1 MIFSPLFKGW
11 ILLHCGN
18 IFQIME
24 KIKIPRSFK
33 AYLPLIGLFLL
44 LVFIMPRS
52 PKFNYDYGK
61 GSPWMHETLIA
72 QFDFPVLKTESQLL
86 EEREKVGSEIVPYY
100 RQDNKASVRSH
111 AALSALDL
119 GDHDFLKPG
128 LEDALAF
135 IYSKGILAP
144 YAGQDAEEIKDNTSG
159 VIYVQK
165 DRRAVKVPFSEI
177 FTLEDAAEYL
187 YSELIKAFPEVN
199 VDSVYAASSPSSLLI
214 PDLVFDQQTTD
225 LLHEEKVNYVSVTQG
240 VVRSGQVIV
249 SNGEIVTAEIEQLLD
264 SYKAEYDKS
273 VGYGS
278 SRAFMWIGN
287 ILIAFFIVLVLFLAI
302 CYCNFRIFDKYN
314 KYLYLL
320 MIFAIAALASS
331 IVAKTDPA
339 LFYMMPFTLI
349 SLYLLAFFS
358 RRMVFSVYFISLLPM
373 LVFAPNG
380 MELFMMYLVAGCVCI
395 FVFGFF
401 NRGWLQFVTAF
412 IVFCVMTVVWGAF
425 SLVDG
430 VDGLRDYHTV
440 LDLGLGALLSVAG
453 YPLIYLFEKVF
464 KLVSNT
470 KLTELCDTNNELLR
484 TLADKA
490 PGTFQHCL
498 QVMNLADA
506 AARSIDAN
514 VLLVRAGALYH
525 DIGKIAN
532 PQCFTENETSG
543 IRYHAGL
550 APKESAQEI
559 IRHVSD
565 GLAMAEK
572 NGLPEIIKEFI
583 SSHHGTTST
592 GYFLTQY
599 LNDGGD
605 PDDVAEFYYD
615 GIKPSTKE
623 QVILMICDAV
633 EAASRSLKD
642 YSQQSIS
649 SLVDRIVDGKAGEG
663 QLSDADISLRE
674 ISRLK
679 EVIKSYLMQMYHSR
693 VSYPKRKEKVGK

>member
-1 MIFSPLFKGW
+1 MR
-11 ILLHCGN
+11 
-18 IFQIME
+18 
-24 KIKIPRSFK
+24 KINIPRTFR

-52 PKFNYDYGK
+52 PKFNYDYVK
-61 GSPWMHETLIA
+61 GSPWMHETLLA
-72 QFDFPVLKTESQLL
+72 QFDFPVLKTEAQLL
-86 EEREKVGSEIVPYY
+86 EEREKAGSDIVPYY
-100 RQDNKASVRSH
+100 RHDAK
-111 AALSALDL
+111 ALSQSRLALASLDMD
-119 GDHDFLKPG
+119 GYSFLKPV
-128 LEDALAF
+128 LEDNLAYV
-135 IYSKGILAP
+135 YSKGILAP
-144 YAGQDAEEIKDNTSG
+144 SAGQNTEELKDNPASL
-159 VIYVQK
+159 IFLQK
-165 DRRAVKVPFSEI
+165 DRRAMKVPVSEV
-177 FTLEDAAEYL
+177 FTIEDAEAYL
-187 YSELIKAFPEVN
+187 YDGLLKAYPEIDA
-199 VDSVYAASSPSSLLI
+199 DSLYLALPLNTVII
-214 PDLVFDQQTTD
+214 PDLIFDQQTTD
-225 LLHEEKVNYVSVTQG
+225 LVHEEKVNFVSATQG
-240 VVRSGQVIV
+240 VIRTGQVIV
-249 SNGEIVTAEIEQLLD
+249 SEGEIVTAEIEQLLD

-278 SRAFMWIGN
+278 SEVFMWIGN

-302 CYCNFRIFDKYN
+302 CYCNFRIFDEFN

-320 MIFAIAALASS
+320 MVFGIAALASS

-373 LVFAPNG
+373 LIFAPNG
-380 MELFMMYLVAGCVCI
+380 VELFMVYLVAGCVCI

-401 NRGWLQFVTAF
+401 NRGWLQFVTAL
-412 IVFCVMTVVWGAF
+412 IVFAVMAVVWGAF
-425 SLVDG
+425 RLVDG
-430 VDGLRDYHTV
+430 VDGLKDYRTI
-440 LDLGLGALLSVAG
+440 LDLGLAALLAVAG
-453 YPLIYLFEKVF
+453 YPLIYLFEKIF

-470 KLTELCDTNNELLR
+470 KLTELCDTNNTLLR

-525 DIGKIAN
+525 DIGKTAN

-550 APKESAQEI
+550 SPKESAQEI

-565 GLAMAEK
+565 GLAIAEK
-572 NGLPEIIKEFI
+572 HGLPGIIKEFI
-583 SSHHGTTST
+583 VSHHGTTST

-605 PDDVAEFYYD
+605 PEDVAEFYYD
-615 GIKPSTKE
+615 GVKPVTKE
-623 QVILMICDAV
+623 QVVLMICDAV

-642 YSQQSIS
+642 YSQQNIS
-649 SLVDRIVDGKAGEG
+649 SLVDRIVDGKVRED
-663 QLSDADISLRE
+663 QLSDADISIRD
-674 ISRLK
+674 INRMK

-693 VSYPKRKEKVGK
+693 VSYPKRKENAKK

>member
-1 MIFSPLFKGW
+1 MR
-11 ILLHCGN
+11 
-18 IFQIME
+18 
-24 KIKIPRSFK
+24 KINIPRTFR

-52 PKFNYDYGK
+52 PKFNYDYVK
-61 GSPWMHETLIA
+61 GSPWMHETLLA
-72 QFDFPVLKTESQLL
+72 QFDFPVLKTEAQLL
-86 EEREKVGSEIVPYY
+86 EERDKAGSDIVPYY
-100 RQDNKASVRSH
+100 RHEAK
-111 AALSALDL
+111 ALSQSRLALASLDM
-119 GDHDFLKPG
+119 DRYSFLKPV
-128 LEDALAF
+128 LEDNLAYV
-135 IYSKGILAP
+135 YSKGILAP
-144 YAGQDAEEIKDNTSG
+144 SAGQNTEELKDNPASL
-159 VIYVQK
+159 IFLQK
-165 DRRAVKVPFSEI
+165 DRRAMKVPVSEV
-177 FTLEDAAEYL
+177 FTIEDAEAYL
-187 YSELIKAFPEVN
+187 YDGLLKAYPEIDA
-199 VDSVYAASSPSSLLI
+199 DSLYLALPLNTVII
-214 PDLVFDQQTTD
+214 PDLIFDQQTTD
-225 LLHEEKVNYVSVTQG
+225 LVHEEKVNFVSATQG
-240 VVRSGQVIV
+240 VIRTGQVIV
-249 SNGEIVTAEIEQLLD
+249 SEGEIVTAEIEQLLD

-278 SRAFMWIGN
+278 SEVFMWIGN

-302 CYCNFRIFDKYN
+302 CYCNFRIFDEFN

-320 MIFAIAALASS
+320 MVFGIAALASS

-373 LVFAPNG
+373 LIFAPNG
-380 MELFMMYLVAGCVCI
+380 VELFMVYLVAGCVCI

-401 NRGWLQFVTAF
+401 NRGWLQFVTAL
-412 IVFCVMTVVWGAF
+412 IVFAVMAVVWGAF
-425 SLVDG
+425 RLVDG
-430 VDGLRDYHTV
+430 VDGLKDYRTI
-440 LDLGLGALLSVAG
+440 LDLGLAALLAVAG
-453 YPLIYLFEKVF
+453 YPLIYLFEKIF

-470 KLTELCDTNNELLR
+470 KLTELCDTNNTLLR

-525 DIGKIAN
+525 DIGKTAN

-550 APKESAQEI
+550 SPKESAQEI

-565 GLAMAEK
+565 GLAIAEK
-572 NGLPEIIKEFI
+572 HGLPGIIKEFI
-583 SSHHGTTST
+583 VSHHGTTST

-605 PDDVAEFYYD
+605 PEDVAEFYYD
-615 GIKPSTKE
+615 GVKPVTKE
-623 QVILMICDAV
+623 QVVLMICDAV

-642 YSQQSIS
+642 YSQQNIS
-649 SLVDRIVDGKAGEG
+649 SLVDRIVDGKVRED
-663 QLSDADISLRE
+663 QLSDADISIRD
-674 ISRLK
+674 INRMK

-693 VSYPKRKEKVGK
+693 VSYPKRKENAKK

>member
-1 MIFSPLFKGW
+1 
-11 ILLHCGN
+11 
-18 IFQIME
+18 ME
-24 KIKIPRSFK
+24 KIRIPRSLK

-44 LVFIMPRS
+44 LVLIMPRS

-61 GSPWMHETLIA
+61 GSPWMYETLHA
-72 QFDFPVLKTESQLL
+72 QFDFPVLKTETQLL
-86 EEREKVGSEIVPYY
+86 EERDKAGSEIVPFYKLDTRVY
-100 RQDNKASVRSH
+100 SQCHSR
-111 AALSALDL
+111 LSALDL
-119 GDHDFLKPG
+119 GQYSSVKPV
-128 LEDALAF
+128 LEEELAY
-135 IYSKGILAP
+135 IYSKGVLAP
-144 YAGQDAEEIKDNTSG
+144 AVVQETDDLKDNPASI
-159 VIYVQK
+159 VYVQK
-165 DRRAVKVPFSEI
+165 DRRAMKVPVAEI
-177 FTLEDAAEYL
+177 FTQEDAVRYL
-187 YSELIKAFPEVN
+187 YDALSKACPEIN
-199 VDSVYAASSPSSLLI
+199 VDSLYSAAGLALLII
-214 PDLVFDQQTTD
+214 PDLIFDQQTTD
-225 LLHEEKVNYVSVTQG
+225 LVHEEKVNFVSTTEG
-240 VVRSGQVIV
+240 VVRAGQVIV

-278 SRAFMWIGN
+278 SRVFMWLGN
-287 ILIAFFIVLVLFLAI
+287 ILLAFFIVLVLFLAI
-302 CYCNFRIFDKYN
+302 CYCNIRIFDQFN

-320 MIFAIAALASS
+320 MVFSLAALASS
-331 IVAKTDPA
+331 TVAKTDPS

-358 RRMVFSVYFISLLPM
+358 KRMVFSVYFISLLPM
-373 LVFAPNG
+373 LIFAPDG
-380 MELFMMYLVAGCVCI
+380 MELFTMYLVAGSVCI

-412 IVFCVMTVVWGAF
+412 IVFVVLTVVWSAF
-425 SLVDG
+425 RLADG
-430 VDGLRDYHTV
+430 VEGLKDYHTI

-470 KLTELCDTNNELLR
+470 KLSELCDTNNPLLR
-484 TLADKA
+484 KLADKA
-490 PGTFQHCL
+490 PGTFQHSL

-550 APKESAQEI
+550 TPKESAQEI
-559 IRHVSD
+559 IKHVSD
-565 GLAMAEK
+565 GLALAEK
-572 NGLPEIIKEFI
+572 NGLPDIINEFI
-583 SSHHGTTST
+583 LSHHGTTST

-605 PDDVAEFYYD
+605 PSDVSEFYYN
-615 GIKPSTKE
+615 GVKPSTKE

-633 EAASRSLKD
+633 EAASRSLKE
-642 YSQQSIS
+642 YSPENIS
-649 SLVDRIVDGKAGEG
+649 ALVDRIVDGKAKED

-674 ISRLK
+674 INNLK

-693 VSYPKRKEKVGK
+693 VSYPKRKEKAGK

>member
-1 MIFSPLFKGW
+1 MR
-11 ILLHCGN
+11 
-18 IFQIME
+18 
-24 KIKIPRSFK
+24 KINIPRTFR

-52 PKFNYDYGK
+52 PKFNYDYVK
-61 GSPWMHETLIA
+61 GSPWMHETLLA
-72 QFDFPVLKTESQLL
+72 QFDFPVLKTEAQLL
-86 EEREKVGSEIVPYY
+86 EERDKAGSDIVPYY
-100 RQDNKASVRSH
+100 RHDAK
-111 AALSALDL
+111 ALSRSRLALASLDMD
-119 GDHDFLKPG
+119 GYSFLKPV
-128 LEDALAF
+128 LEDNLAYV
-135 IYSKGILAP
+135 YSKGILAP
-144 YAGQDAEEIKDNTSG
+144 SAGQNTEELKDNPASL
-159 VIYVQK
+159 IFLQK
-165 DRRAVKVPFSEI
+165 DRRAMKVPVSEV
-177 FTLEDAAEYL
+177 FTIEDAEAYL
-187 YSELIKAFPEVN
+187 YDGLLKAYPEIDA
-199 VDSVYAASSPSSLLI
+199 DSLYLALPLNTVII
-214 PDLVFDQQTTD
+214 PDLIFDQQTTD
-225 LLHEEKVNYVSVTQG
+225 LVHEEKVNFVSATQG
-240 VVRSGQVIV
+240 VIRTGQVIV
-249 SNGEIVTAEIEQLLD
+249 SEGEIVTAEIEQLLD

-278 SRAFMWIGN
+278 SEVFMWIGN

-302 CYCNFRIFDKYN
+302 CYCNFRIFDEFN

-320 MIFAIAALASS
+320 MVFGIAALASS

-339 LFYMMPFTLI
+339 LFYMMAFTLI

-373 LVFAPNG
+373 LIFAPNG
-380 MELFMMYLVAGCVCI
+380 VELFMVYLVAGCVCI

-401 NRGWLQFVTAF
+401 NRGWLQFVTAL
-412 IVFCVMTVVWGAF
+412 IVFAVMAVVWGAF
-425 SLVDG
+425 RLVDG
-430 VDGLRDYHTV
+430 VDGLKDYRTI
-440 LDLGLGALLSVAG
+440 LDLGLAALLAVAG
-453 YPLIYLFEKVF
+453 YPLIYLFEKIF

-470 KLTELCDTNNELLR
+470 KLTELCDTNNTLLR

-506 AARSIDAN
+506 AARSCDAN

-525 DIGKIAN
+525 DIGKTAN

-550 APKESAQEI
+550 SPKESAQEI

-565 GLAMAEK
+565 GLAIAEK
-572 NGLPEIIKEFI
+572 HGLPGIIKEFI
-583 SSHHGTTST
+583 VSHHGTTST

-615 GIKPSTKE
+615 GVKPVTKE
-623 QVILMICDAV
+623 QVVLMICDAV

-642 YSQQSIS
+642 YSQQNIS
-649 SLVDRIVDGKAGEG
+649 SLVDRIVDGKVRED
-663 QLSDADISLRE
+663 QLSDADISIRD
-674 ISRLK
+674 INRMK

-693 VSYPKRKEKVGK
+693 VSYPKRKENAKK

>member
-1 MIFSPLFKGW
+1 MR
-11 ILLHCGN
+11 
-18 IFQIME
+18 
-24 KIKIPRSFK
+24 KINIPRTFR

-52 PKFNYDYGK
+52 PKFNYDYVK
-61 GSPWMHETLIA
+61 GSPWMHETLLA
-72 QFDFPVLKTESQLL
+72 QFDFPVLKTEAQLL
-86 EEREKVGSEIVPYY
+86 EEREKAGSDIVPYY
-100 RQDNKASVRSH
+100 RHDAK
-111 AALSALDL
+111 ALSQSRLALASLDMD
-119 GDHDFLKPG
+119 GYSFLKPV
-128 LEDALAF
+128 LEDNLAYV
-135 IYSKGILAP
+135 YSKGILAP
-144 YAGQDAEEIKDNTSG
+144 SAGQNTEELKDNPASL
-159 VIYVQK
+159 IFLQK
-165 DRRAVKVPFSEI
+165 DRRAMKVPVSEV
-177 FTLEDAAEYL
+177 FTIEDAETYL
-187 YSELIKAFPEVN
+187 YDGLLKAYPEIN
-199 VDSVYAASSPSSLLI
+199 ADSLYLALPLNTVII
-214 PDLVFDQQTTD
+214 PDLIFDQQTTD
-225 LLHEEKVNYVSVTQG
+225 LVHEEKVNFVSATQG
-240 VVRSGQVIV
+240 VIRTGQVIV
-249 SNGEIVTAEIEQLLD
+249 SEGEIVTAEIEQLLD

-278 SRAFMWIGN
+278 SEVFMWIGN

-302 CYCNFRIFDKYN
+302 CYCNFRIFDEFN

-320 MIFAIAALASS
+320 MVFGIAALASS

-373 LVFAPNG
+373 LIFAPNG
-380 MELFMMYLVAGCVCI
+380 VELFMVYLVAGCVCI

-401 NRGWLQFVTAF
+401 NRGWLQFVTAL
-412 IVFCVMTVVWGAF
+412 IVFAVMAVVWGAF
-425 SLVDG
+425 RLVDG
-430 VDGLRDYHTV
+430 VDGLKDYRTI
-440 LDLGLGALLSVAG
+440 LDLGLAALLAVAG
-453 YPLIYLFEKVF
+453 YPLIYLFEKIF

-470 KLTELCDTNNELLR
+470 KLTELCDTNNTLLR

-525 DIGKIAN
+525 DIGKTAN

-550 APKESAQEI
+550 SPKESAQEI

-565 GLAMAEK
+565 GLAIAEK
-572 NGLPEIIKEFI
+572 HGLPGIIKEFI
-583 SSHHGTTST
+583 VSHHGTTST

-605 PDDVAEFYYD
+605 PEDVAEFYYD
-615 GIKPSTKE
+615 GVKPVTKE
-623 QVILMICDAV
+623 QVVLMICDAV

-642 YSQQSIS
+642 YSQQNIS
-649 SLVDRIVDGKAGEG
+649 SLVDRIVDGKVRED
-663 QLSDADISLRE
+663 QLSDADISIRD
-674 ISRLK
+674 INRMK

-693 VSYPKRKEKVGK
+693 VSYPKRKENAKK